1 MKNLSLSILL
11 VFVNFFTVGCA
22 ETKISQ
28 CQKIINITQ
37 KIAQESEK
45 FRQTKDIKQV
55 LKMADAF
62 ETVAKEMQALKLKDE
77 QLVQYKTGFIDVYK
91 GNAEVTRKFIKA
103 FEDKDMMAAK
113 LMQKQVQII
122 GQKEQQL
129 VTDMNRYCQE

>member
-11 VFVNFFTVGCA
+11 VLVNFLTVGCA

-45 FRQTKDIKQV
+45 FRQTKDIQQV

-62 ETVAKEMQALKLKDE
+62 ETVAKEMQALQVKDE